1 MSDPIMD
8 FQGTPEQSENSL
20 TLTLE
25 HIFCET
31 SKYPEVPQSTQ
42 KYLNVPKSTSKYLEV
57 PQLITGQKSE

>member
-25 HIFCET
+25 HFF
-31 SKYPEVPQSTQ
+31 VRPQSTQ
-42 KYLNVPKSTSKYLEV
+42 KYLNVPKSTSKYLKV